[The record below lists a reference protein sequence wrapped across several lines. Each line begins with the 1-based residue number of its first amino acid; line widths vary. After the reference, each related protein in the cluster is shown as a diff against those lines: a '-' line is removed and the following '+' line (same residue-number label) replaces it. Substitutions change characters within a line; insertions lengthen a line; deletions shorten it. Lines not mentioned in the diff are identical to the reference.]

1 MRDDAKTNLIV
12 GAFVFAGALLFS
24 QFRNSF
30 TSPPDD
36 LWFQAKVVDQGNL
49 VLVKFG
55 ADWCGPCRM
64 VDKEL
69 DKLRGRVPSLDIV
82 KIDVDE
88 KPHLA
93 SHYGVSGIP
102 RLMLFRQGKIEAS
115 RSGASP
121 VADLENWVRPHL

>member
-1 MRDDAKTNLIV
+1 MKDDTKTNLIV

-24 QFRNSF
+24 QFRYSF

-36 LWFQAKVVDQGNL
+36 MWFQARVVDQGNL

-102 RLMLFRQGKIEAS
+102 RLILFRQGQVKAS
-115 RSGASP
+115 RSGAVP
-121 VADLENWVRPHL
+121 VSELEKWVHPHL